1 MTSEPIED
9 EGDRERRQRYEE
21 TERELL
27 AVLEAESVDESTRKR
42 QLVGLFDRFRSEFT
56 QLSVKL
62 RESLRLQR
70 RLMDKCLQMKN
81 ELVVCALKIKT
92 TEQVQADEIKS
103 LVFYRDECEFAWRQ
117 SALSQER
124 ERDAMRIIDELK
136 TNVETLQLQVKA
148 LVVTGA
154 ASAAPSARRRPHTEF
169 CPDPLLSTP
178 PVSPPKLHSTRL
190 SSPLLSSAGTSSV
203 LPVKRTKLRSN
214 GSPSSLS
221 MPQLLSFDEWKSATN
236 VWSPAT
242 PLALGGSSRAAPTPS
257 KDSIHASERQQEIA
271 RCVSVPSLHPT
282 PMERVSSPQQQQR
295 QQQERL
301 NSTNSIGAIRA
312 ATAPNLVAPVR
323 ASIQTSE
330 SSLLARRGGTPAI
343 KRRVP
348 RQLPHVQ

>member
-1 MTSEPIED
+1 MIATETIEVDD
-9 EGDRERRQRYEE
+9 EQQRRQRYEE

-27 AVLEAESVDESTRKR
+27 AVLEAESVEESTRKR
-42 QLVGLFDRFRSEFT
+42 QLVGLFDRFRNEYT
-56 QLSVKL
+56 ALSVKL

-103 LVFYRDECEFAWRQ
+103 LVFYRDECEYAWKQ

-124 ERDAMRIIDELK
+124 ERDAMRIIDDLK
-136 TNVETLQLQVKA
+136 TKVEELQLQVKA
-148 LVVTGA
+148 LVTNGVLPGLST
-154 ASAAPSARRRPHTEF
+154 RRRPYTEGS
-169 CPDPLLSTP
+169 PDLLQSA
-178 PVSPPKLHSTRL
+178 SPKQHTRL
-190 SSPLLSSAGTSSV
+190 TSPILSPVAGMS
-203 LPVKRTKLRSN
+203 PAKRKVN
-214 GSPSSLS
+214 EPISSLT
-221 MPQLLSFDEWKSATN
+221 MPELLSFDEWKVTTK
-236 VWSPAT
+236 VWCPAT

-257 KDSIHASERQQEIA
+257 KDSIQASERHQEIA

-295 QQQERL
+295 QQQKQVDQTSPR
-301 NSTNSIGAIRA
+301 NAIRA
-312 ATAPNLVAPVR
+312 GTAPSLVVPVR

-330 SSLLARRGGTPAI
+330 TIPLARRGGTPAI
-343 KRRVP
+343 KRRAP